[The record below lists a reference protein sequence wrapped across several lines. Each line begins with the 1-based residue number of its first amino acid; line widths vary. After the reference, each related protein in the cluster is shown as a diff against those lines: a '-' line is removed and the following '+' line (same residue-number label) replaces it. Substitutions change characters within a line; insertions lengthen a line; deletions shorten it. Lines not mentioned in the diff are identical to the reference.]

1 VVDGKGTKITI
12 HIKNNVLDVASNKD
26 YDLFLSLFLYS
37 SDAKYIK
44 VIQIMSIMVNLQH
57 SERAKKNMTSQI
69 TGMLKF
75 LQDDLK
81 GEEKGLA
88 KAKTFLK
95 YDLPGIKQMIA
106 RHEAGVRK
114 TKRDIAQITKRIKR
128 LQKEGKIN
136 KIL

>member
-1 VVDGKGTKITI
+1 
-12 HIKNNVLDVASNKD
+12 
-26 YDLFLSLFLYS
+26 
-37 SDAKYIK
+37 
-44 VIQIMSIMVNLQH
+44 MPIMVNLQH

-69 TGMLKF
+69 AGMLKF

>member
-1 VVDGKGTKITI
+1 
-12 HIKNNVLDVASNKD
+12 
-26 YDLFLSLFLYS
+26 
-37 SDAKYIK
+37 
-44 VIQIMSIMVNLQH
+44 MSIMVNLQH

-75 LQDDLK
+75 LQDDLT

>member
-1 VVDGKGTKITI
+1 MT
-12 HIKNNVLDVASNKD
+12 
-26 YDLFLSLFLYS
+26 
-37 SDAKYIK
+37 
-44 VIQIMSIMVNLQH
+44 NLQYG
-57 SERAKKNMTSQI
+57 ERAKKNMTSQI
-69 TGMLKF
+69 AGMLTF

-95 YDLPGIKQMIA
+95 YDLPGTKQMIA

-114 TKRDIAQITKRIKR
+114 TKQDIAQITKRIKR
-128 LQKEGKIN
+128 LQTEGKIK